1 MKNVIQFNI
10 IEFLRIKLE
19 SISRRR
25 TDIEQ
30 FHIYIYC
37 YTAIKKI
44 NAENKFGVLRMKIA

>member
-30 FHIYIYC
+30 FHC